1 MRPGKKHSLL
11 RLPMPFTE
19 WLCPLSGQ
27 RLIYRDVYV
36 VDHHGWESGI
46 ARGKDVRGSLR
57 KVRSPLSIHE
67 GLGQRLSRVLRPYTD
82 DPPTILH
89 RSGGHGKVRHRI
101 PAALRRTVAERD
113 ADCQICGTAD
123 DLRFDHIIPRAFGGV
138 AHEWNLWVLCTSCN
152 QAKWHY
158 LHPPALRIAID
169 RLSKALE

>member
-1 MRPGKKHSLL
+1 MAELDVDVAQIITDDIEALWTSLMRPGKKHSLL

-89 RSGGHGKVRHRI
+89 RSGGHGKKSVS
-101 PAALRRTVAERD
+101 A
-113 ADCQICGTAD
+113 
-123 DLRFDHIIPRAFGGV
+123 
-138 AHEWNLWVLCTSCN
+138 
-152 QAKWHY
+152 
-158 LHPPALRIAID
+158 
-169 RLSKALE
+169 